1 MVEIKNP
8 KTKKK
13 VEGEG
18 ENAADFLRIVF
29 YFILF
34 QCHLFTI
41 FESSL
46 VHFVLFINHQKQ

>member
-46 VHFVLFINHQKQ
+46 VHFISFINHQK